1 MAEPSS
7 SVSTI
12 PRHLGWNTLRQ
23 AAPLVSALLLTPFL
37 LSRLGVD
44 RYGLFALAQASLT
57 VLTQLDGGIGNSAQ
71 RFFAVYSGSGDAG
84 RTTRLFTS
92 ALTSLIA
99 GGVVIGAVMA
109 ASARPIVSL
118 LAPPD
123 ALTSDAVFLVYALP
137 VLVALELIRNLLQGL
152 LHANGRWRTTAAVSV
167 VTQALNFVLTLV
179 LVRQGLGVRGVV
191 LALGAQAVGALL
203 LLFASSVSYLWSEE
217 LGFLPLADLR
227 GFVGYAA
234 KHQVVAA
241 SAMINLE
248 VDALL
253 IAAILPIRYVAF
265 YSIGA
270 GVATQVRTLPLNALG
285 PLATSLGVT
294 FGRSG
299 RAAAVVE
306 FAHLQRLW
314 LRTALPYSLVSAAT
328 VYYAITAWLGPGQRL
343 AGLAATVLM
352 LGHAVDLSVG
362 VIDTLTNTLGRPGM
376 QARSSAM
383 SVVVN
388 LVLTIPMAMAFGL
401 LGVVAATSLSLLVG
415 AAYFLHMARAALGD
429 DVRRPFA
436 GFPLGA
442 TALGMAVAVALE
454 VLVQGRAQTGLPGLV
469 VAGVP
474 ALVGLGLTGAV
485 LVGSERRHS
494 SRAPKSDAA
503 VRG

>member
-270 GVATQVRTLPLNALG
+270 GVATQVRTL
-285 PLATSLGVT
+285 
-294 FGRSG
+294 RSM
-299 RAAAVVE
+299 
-306 FAHLQRLW
+306 
-314 LRTALPYSLVSAAT
+314 P
-328 VYYAITAWLGPGQRL
+328 
-343 AGLAATVLM
+343 
-352 LGHAVDLSVG
+352 
-362 VIDTLTNTLGRPGM
+362 
-376 QARSSAM
+376 
-383 SVVVN
+383 
-388 LVLTIPMAMAFGL
+388 
-401 LGVVAATSLSLLVG
+401 
-415 AAYFLHMARAALGD
+415 
-429 DVRRPFA
+429 
-436 GFPLGA
+436 
-442 TALGMAVAVALE
+442 
-454 VLVQGRAQTGLPGLV
+454 
-469 VAGVP
+469 
-474 ALVGLGLTGAV
+474 
-485 LVGSERRHS
+485 
-494 SRAPKSDAA
+494 
-503 VRG
+503 